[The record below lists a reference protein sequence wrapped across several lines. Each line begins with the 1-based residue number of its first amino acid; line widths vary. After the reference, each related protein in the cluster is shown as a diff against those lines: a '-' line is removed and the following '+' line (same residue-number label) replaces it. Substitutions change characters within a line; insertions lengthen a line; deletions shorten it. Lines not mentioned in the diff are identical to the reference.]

1 MHIVWVWCVLVLP
14 LELGSFFDEKVVGC
28 GCCTGEQ
35 TQLKYTVIAGE
46 ERSCVVYTKE
56 KNSEKSEK
64 EEEGEKKRRMR
75 TLYLYMY
82 TNPACSI
89 VQYMSC

>member
-1 MHIVWVWCVLVLP
+1 MN
-14 LELGSFFDEKVVGC
+14 K
-28 GCCTGEQ
+28 Q
-35 TQLKYTVIAGE
+35 TQLRYNKVKKGAVWYIPK
-46 ERSCVVYTKE
+46 RK
-56 KNSEKSEK
+56 KSEKSEK

>member
-1 MHIVWVWCVLVLP
+1 MLP
-14 LELGSFFDEKVVGC
+14 LELVSSFLGVVGC
-28 GCCTGEQ
+28 GGGGCTDEQ
-35 TQLKYTVIAGE
+35 TQLKYTVILGE

-56 KNSEKSEK
+56 KKNSEKSEK

-75 TLYLYMY
+75 KLYLYMY